1 MVYLVWKGEVMGIK
15 SRSNFRIGLCM
26 RGDCA
31 ERDKLCDTCIRFSNY
46 RKEEVCVRSARKG
59 KSVRHS
65 ARR

>member
-1 MVYLVWKGEVMGIK
+1 MGIK

-46 RKEEVCVRSARKG
+46 REITLRELCNKTKINKHISTKVERGRQLEG
-59 KSVRHS
+59 YE
-65 ARR
+65 